1 MKWESDPEDFS
12 PSATIVPFD
21 PPLPLLRAPMK
32 AGLGDRPSAGSFVL
46 AFKDAASWRSAFR
59 ATESKILE
67 QCEVSGIIAR
77 NSPFFWIF
85 VSRLLVLQL
94 AELAGFS
101 LARQ

>member
-67 QCEVSGIIAR
+67 QCE
-77 NSPFFWIF
+77 
-85 VSRLLVLQL
+85 L